1 MLSESERNWRLANRA
16 RLPKKKKSAAYQAA
30 YQYLSKLRYVL
41 WHAFE
46 PMTDKYHVS
55 IMIRKSGQHPAVA

>member
-46 PMTDKYHVS
+46 PMTDKYHV
-55 IMIRKSGQHPAVA
+55 IGQ